1 MTFIRCSGISLL
13 LSVVLAQ
20 GQTNSALRL
29 QHESR
34 QVAGTPVIDPAGET
48 VAWRAASS
56 VTWQNQH
63 GSSLLTQSGRF
74 LKHALSANGEALA
87 VLGMAAPDTLVL
99 TWFDQHGLALGRYTV
114 QRHED
119 DPLPQ
124 ICLRMGKPGA
134 ALLIAQPAT
143 AHVTFLAGNGAAP
156 RVLPLFEEA
165 AYANERPLFVA
176 AGGQSFVVLSQREVA
191 SEQRPGQPV
200 LICFSLDGRERW
212 RRELPAGTA
221 GGLEVSRSG
230 DWIIA
235 GRYQVQSAT
244 GAVESAMVLFDHEGV
259 QQATTDGLFRRALF
273 SENGERLFVMDRRQV
288 RLLKLPGLSTVW
300 QSSLTGRQ
308 EMFVDIAMDPAGRDH
323 FFALAA
329 VSTFKNDRFVFER
342 GRLIKF
348 TAGRQQTSLRLSSDL
363 VNPALAFS
371 AAGQRLLL
379 AADGLVQRYT
389 VVSVVRTPGQRAI
402 KQ

>member
-1 MTFIRCSGISLL
+1 MTFIRFNVVSLL
-13 LSVVLAQ
+13 LSIVLAQ
-20 GQTNSALRL
+20 GQTNSTLRL
-29 QHESR
+29 QNESR
-34 QVAGTPVIDPAGET
+34 QVAGTPMIDRAGET
-48 VAWRAASS
+48 VAWRAAGSL
-56 VTWQNQH
+56 TWQSQH
-63 GSSLLTQSGRF
+63 GSSLLTQPGRF
-74 LKHALSANGEALA
+74 LKHALSANGETLA
-87 VLGMAAPDTLVL
+87 VLEMAAPDTMVL
-99 TWFDQHGLALGRYTV
+99 TWFDQHGLALGRHTL

-124 ICLRMGKPGA
+124 VCLSKQGTA
-134 ALLIAQPAT
+134 VVVAQSAT

-156 RVLPLFEEA
+156 RVQPLFDEA

-176 AGGQSFVVLSQREVA
+176 AGEQSFVVLSQREV
-191 SEQRPGQPV
+191 SNGQRPGQPV
-200 LICFSLDGRERW
+200 LICFSHDGQERW

-221 GGLEVSRSG
+221 GGLEVSRNG
-230 DWIIA
+230 EWILA
-235 GRYQVQSAT
+235 SRYQVDSAT
-244 GAVESAMVLFDHEGV
+244 GAVESAMVLFDREGV
-259 QQATTDGLFRRALF
+259 QQATTAGLFRQARF

-288 RLLKLPGLSTVW
+288 RLLKLPGLSTIW

-348 TAGRQQTSLRLSSDL
+348 TAGRQHTSMRLSSDL

-389 VVSVVRTPGQRAI
+389 VVSVARTPGKRAI